1 MLWSAVDWQRVVV
14 PSRNVVFLLRLLFPH
29 VFLDP
34 SAASPVPSHSLVI
47 HFSHACQSLVLS
59 LAGVIIVGGTL
70 KRDSPLAP
78 NGVLSYL
85 PCTLVLWILFLLFS
99 FVLCSAFL
107 SPDLE
112 CAFPILSYVLRR
124 EKYRLVSMLIYSY
137 LKLIRLVGG
146 GNKRF
151 LVARHFRFM
160 CCVMAFLQHS

>member
-1 MLWSAVDWQRVVV
+1 MAATWHFVRRLWRGGTFITVHVVV
-14 PSRNVVFLLRLLFPH
+14 CSWLAKGSGTLEKCCFSSKITFSSC
-29 VFLDP
+29 FP

-59 LAGVIIVGGTL
+59 FAGVIIVGGAL

-124 EKYRLVSMLIYSY
+124 EKYRLVCMLIYSY
-137 LKLIRLVGG
+137 LKLMRLVGG
-146 GNKRF
+146 ETKGS
-151 LVARHFRFM
+151 L
-160 CCVMAFLQHS
+160 